1 MNIDL
6 SYIESSLKK
15 IMALYPEYY
24 DHILTGDELSDFII
38 MLMNSYS
45 KEVNRSAVV
54 SESKEILAGDFFI
67 SNQEAI
73 IQNKLN
79 DEQLA
84 EYRKTFSEQT
94 ESFFLDSGYDIS
106 ASRMIRFIPAQWHY
120 NTYFFVYFTLHGNC
134 PIHFLN
140 NETVTMKKG
149 NIMIVAPFVEHA
161 TPCFSDDAY
170 LEYFVI
176 RRSSFEKV
184 FWDQLNK
191 DSIMS
196 HFFRKALKDDRTSTT
211 SYLLFDFADDADI
224 IHLIRQIKEEIH
236 LKLPYSS
243 PLINA
248 LMSALFSLTLRR
260 YESSVILPSSD
271 HNKWKS
277 DYSRIF
283 TYIQNNYRNLNLQ
296 EIAHVCGYSPKQIGR
311 IVNNYFNMSYTEL
324 ITFMK
329 MDKAASMLRENSRSI
344 EEISTYLGYADLPSF
359 YRAFKKYYRVTPVQF
374 LKNDLM

>member
-1 MNIDL
+1 MEIEL
-6 SYIESSLKK
+6 SYIEASLKN
-15 IMALYPEYY
+15 IMKSYPEYY
-24 DHILTGDELSDFII
+24 DHILTGDELSDFIL
-38 MLMNSYS
+38 MLMNNYS
-45 KEVNRSAVV
+45 KDANRSAIT
-54 SESKEILAGDFFI
+54 SESREIIAGDFFI
-67 SNQEAI
+67 SNQDAI
-73 IQNKLN
+73 IQNRLTE
-79 DEQLA
+79 EQLS

-106 ASRMIRFIPAQWHY
+106 ASRMIRYIPAQWHY
-120 NTYFFVYFTLHGNC
+120 NTYFFVYFTLYGNC

-140 NETVTMKKG
+140 NETITMKKG
-149 NIMIVAPFVEHA
+149 NIMIVAPSIEHA

-170 LEYFVI
+170 LEYFII

-196 HFFRKALKDDRTSTT
+196 HFFRNALKEDRTDTT
-211 SYLLFDFADDADI
+211 SFLLFDFENDADI
-224 IHLIRQIKEEIH
+224 LHLIKQIKEEIH
-236 LKLPYSS
+236 NKLPYSS

-248 LMSALFSLTLRR
+248 LMSALFSLLLRR

-271 HNKWKS
+271 NGKWKS

-283 TYIQNNYRNLNLQ
+283 TYIQNHYRDSNMQ
-296 EIAHVCGYSPKQIGR
+296 QIADACGYSPKQIGR

-329 MDKAASMLRENSRSI
+329 MDKAVSLLREGSSTI
-344 EEISTYLGYADLPSF
+344 EEISSYLGYADLPSF
-359 YRAFKKYYRVTPVQF
+359 YRAFRKYYRMTPVQF
-374 LKNDLM
+374 IKNELI